1 VDCFAIRQCLSDGRG
16 PIEGHPSSR
25 VETSHGADG
34 EKILT
39 AVYPAVEVVLLVWML
54 AVELIESCNRLH
66 QRIHDRAL
74 FFREPVI
81 SHVTGRT

>member
-1 VDCFAIRQCLSDGRG
+1 M
-16 PIEGHPSSR
+16 
-25 VETSHGADG
+25 ETSHGAHG

-39 AVYPAVEVVLLVWML
+39 AVNPAVEVVLLVRVL
-54 AVELIESCNRLH
+54 ALEFIESCNRLH
-66 QRIHDRAL
+66 QRIHDRAF